1 MKFSPGRADTQVRP
15 YKMRALRFFP
25 VRADLCVGPPDYG
38 LVVFTSLFHSLILRP
53 PPTAMNFSR

>member
-1 MKFSPGRADTQVRP
+1 MKFSPGTGDTQVRP

-38 LVVFTSLFHSLILRP
+38 LVVFTSLFHSLICDRRRP
-53 PPTAMNFSR
+53 Q